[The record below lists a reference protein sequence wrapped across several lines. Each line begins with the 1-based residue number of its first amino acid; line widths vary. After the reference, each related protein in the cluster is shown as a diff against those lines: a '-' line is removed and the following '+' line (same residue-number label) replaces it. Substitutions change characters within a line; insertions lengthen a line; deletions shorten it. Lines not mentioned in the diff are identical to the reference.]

1 MPEEVDRMKLARSK
15 SPAFLAAFA
24 AIFLA
29 VASLFA
35 LPDYTQ
41 TGTGVR
47 VNRIGVVDIEV
58 YRISH
63 YMDQLPPTR
72 SKQAVID
79 IDTGKKFVLTML
91 RDVDRAT
98 IVKALRDAYAMN
110 DYTDTAKIGRFVA
123 AFEGD
128 LKAGSEVTIEYDPR
142 SKTTT
147 ITTPG
152 GRTATVG
159 GLDFMK
165 ATWRIWF
172 GKIDQP
178 QLADELI
185 ARLR

>member
-1 MPEEVDRMKLARSK
+1 MKLARSK
-15 SPAFLAAFA
+15 SPASLAAFA

-35 LPDYTQ
+35 LPDYTL

-47 VNRIGVVDIEV
+47 VRTVGVASIEV

-63 YMDQLPPTR
+63 YMEELPQTR

-79 IDTGKKFVLTML
+79 MDTGKKFVWTML
-91 RDVDRAT
+91 RDVDRAS

-123 AFEGD
+123 AFAGD
-128 LKAGSEVTIEYDPR
+128 LKAGSEVTIEYDAR
-142 SKTTT
+142 AKTTT
-147 ITTPG
+147 VTVPG
-152 GRTATVG
+152 GGTATVG

-185 ARLR
+185 AKLR

>member
-1 MPEEVDRMKLARSK
+1 MILARSK

-35 LPDYTQ
+35 LPDFTQ

-47 VNRIGVVDIEV
+47 VNRVGRVDIEV

-63 YMDQLPPTR
+63 YMDELPATR
-72 SKQAVID
+72 SRQAVID
-79 IDTGKKFVLTML
+79 MDTGKKFVLTML

-98 IVKALRDAYAMN
+98 IIKTLRDAYALN

-123 AFEGD
+123 ALDSD
-128 LKAGSEVTIEYDPR
+128 LKAGSEITIEYDPR

-147 ITTPG
+147 VTVPG

-159 GLDFMK
+159 GLDFMR
-165 ATWRIWF
+165 ATWSIWF

-178 QLADELI
+178 KLGDELI
-185 ARLR
+185 ARLP

>member
-1 MPEEVDRMKLARSK
+1 MNLARSK

-29 VASLFA
+29 VTSLFA
-35 LPDYTQ
+35 LPDYTL

-47 VNRIGVVDIEV
+47 ARTVGIVKIEV

-63 YMDQLPPTR
+63 YMDELPPTR

-79 IDTGKKFVLTML
+79 MDTGKKFVWTML
-91 RDVDRAT
+91 RDVDRAS
-98 IVKALRDAYAMN
+98 IVQALRDAYAMN
-110 DYTDTAKIGRFVA
+110 DYTDMAKIGRFVA

-128 LKAGSEVTIEYDPR
+128 LKAGSEVTIEYDTR
-142 SKTTT
+142 EKTTT
-147 ITTPG
+147 VTVPG
-152 GRTATVG
+152 GTATVG

-178 QLADELI
+178 ELGDALI
-185 ARLR
+185 AKLP

>member
-1 MPEEVDRMKLARSK
+1 MKLARSK

-35 LPDYTQ
+35 LPDYTL

-47 VNRIGVVDIEV
+47 VRTVGVANIEV

-63 YMDQLPPTR
+63 YMDELPQTR
-72 SKQAVID
+72 SRQAVID
-79 IDTGKKFVLTML
+79 MDTGKKFVWTML
-91 RDVDRAT
+91 RDVDRAS

-128 LKAGSEVTIEYDPR
+128 LKAGSEVTIEYDAR
-142 SKTTT
+142 AKTTT
-147 ITTPG
+147 VTVPG
-152 GRTATVG
+152 GGTATVG

-185 ARLR
+185 ARLP

>member
-1 MPEEVDRMKLARSK
+1 MKLARSK
-15 SPAFLAAFA
+15 SPASLAAFA

-35 LPDYTQ
+35 LPDYTL

-47 VNRIGVVDIEV
+47 VRTVGVASIEV

-63 YMDQLPPTR
+63 YMDELPQTR

-79 IDTGKKFVLTML
+79 MDTGKKFVWTML
-91 RDVDRAT
+91 RDVDRAS

-128 LKAGSEVTIEYDPR
+128 LKAGSEVTIEYDAR
-142 SKTTT
+142 AKTTT
-147 ITTPG
+147 VTVPG
-152 GRTATVG
+152 GGTATVG

-185 ARLR
+185 AKLR

>member
-1 MPEEVDRMKLARSK
+1 MKLARSK

-35 LPDYTQ
+35 LPDYTL

-47 VNRIGVVDIEV
+47 SRTVGVAKIEV

-63 YMDQLPPTR
+63 YMDQLPQTR
-72 SKQAVID
+72 SRQAVID
-79 IDTGKKFVLTML
+79 MDTGKKFVWTML
-91 RDVDRAT
+91 RDVDRAS

-123 AFEGD
+123 AFEDD
-128 LKAGSEVTIEYDPR
+128 LKAGSEVTIEYDAR
-142 SKTTT
+142 AKTTT
-147 ITTPG
+147 VTVPG
-152 GRTATVG
+152 GGTATVG

-185 ARLR
+185 ARLP